1 MKITEL
7 VSSCRVVE
15 NNEDLFLR
23 CTGQLK
29 MFRASLLR
37 HKYPWLSLSTIRR
50 RYLEILPF
58 VTGRSMCLPSQ
69 TGGIFLFHKTCAL
82 APLTRQYSEMPQFFI
97 KERSLNE
104 EILMKRSVLDQLEF
118 HQHHKDQLS
127 LLNAITMLHSIAKIT
142 HKYREQKE
150 VLHMERDIVEQ
161 GKESSFMELLDFIA
175 ANISSCKAQGLA
187 NLMWALGKLEEKTH
201 PLATICEREILCHD
215 FALFHLAEI
224 NQILTGCAAL
234 GLRESEIFERV
245 EESILKEILRISLC
259 ETRQLTGILL
269 AFSKVGCGSVDFY
282 KHMEFEIL
290 GRGLKSFHN
299 GQIAQFVYAFAS
311 QGIYDSV
318 LFEAVEEEVM
328 RRSTV
333 RLRRKEMVMILWA
346 FATAGTG
353 SEEMFCALGNEIADN
368 RLKELYSARLMWVI
382 WSFATR
388 GIADSK
394 VYKAIAREIYMR
406 GLGSLTNRELS
417 LCVYSYAL
425 SEIPSAGFMEKL
437 ETEVLARDLSQFN
450 GSELAQVA
458 WGCGK
463 VGLTNPKLYNNLE
476 ENILLLQ
483 ITQNQ
488 ASMIGQGFDNA
499 NMGSKEL
506 FSHLERIV

>member
-1 MKITEL
+1 
-7 VSSCRVVE
+7 
-15 NNEDLFLR
+15 
-23 CTGQLK
+23 

-37 HKYPWLSLSTIRR
+37 HQYQWLSLSSVGK

-58 VTGRSMCLPSQ
+58 VTGRAVCLPTQ
-69 TGGIFLFHKTCAL
+69 TGGVLLFHKTHAL
-82 APLTRQYSEMPQFFI
+82 APLTRQYCEMPQFFI

-104 EILMKRSVLDQLEF
+104 EILTKRGVLDQLEF
-118 HQHHKDQLS
+118 HQHHKDKLS

-142 HKYREQKE
+142 HKYSEQKE
-150 VLHMERDIVEQ
+150 VLHIERDKRKQ
-161 GKESSFMELLDFIA
+161 GRESSFMELLDFIA

-187 NLMWALGKLEEKTH
+187 NLMWALGRLEEKTH
-201 PLATICEREILCHD
+201 PLATICESEILSHD
-215 FALFHLAEI
+215 VSLFHLVEI

-269 AFSKVGCGSVDFY
+269 AFSKVGCGSIDFY
-282 KHMEFEIL
+282 EHVEYEIL
-290 GRGLKSFHN
+290 RRGLKSFHN

-311 QGIYDSV
+311 KGIHDSA
-318 LFEAVEEEVM
+318 LFEEVEEEIM

-346 FATAGTG
+346 FATAGRG
-353 SEEMFCALGNEIADN
+353 REEMFCALGNEIADK
-368 RLKELYSARLMWVI
+368 RLKEFYSARLIWAI

-394 VYKAIAREIYMR
+394 FYKAIAREIYMR
-406 GLGSLTNRELS
+406 GLESLTNRELS
-417 LCVYSYAL
+417 LCMYSYAL
-425 SEIPSAGFMEKL
+425 SEIPCGGFMEKL
-437 ETEVLARDLSQFN
+437 ETEVLARDLSQFTGN
-450 GSELAQVA
+450 ELAQVA
-458 WGCGK
+458 WGYGK
-463 VGLTNPKLYNNLE
+463 VGLTNPKLYDYLE
-476 ENILLLQ
+476 ESVLLIQ
-483 ITQNQ
+483 VTKNQ
-488 ASMIGQGFDNA
+488 ASMISEGFHYA